1 MTFTFP
7 FSSCWEARKW
17 FAENNEKHVALRHK
31 PGCGEGTDGVFWA
44 FGEMLG
50 PLPLFLST

>member
-7 FSSCWEARKW
+7 FSSCWEVRKW

>member
-7 FSSCWEARKW
+7 YFSHWEARKW
-17 FAENNEKHVALRHK
+17 FAENHEKHVALRHK
-31 PGCGEGTDGVFWA
+31 PGCGEGADGTVCA

-50 PLPLFLST
+50 PLPLFLSA